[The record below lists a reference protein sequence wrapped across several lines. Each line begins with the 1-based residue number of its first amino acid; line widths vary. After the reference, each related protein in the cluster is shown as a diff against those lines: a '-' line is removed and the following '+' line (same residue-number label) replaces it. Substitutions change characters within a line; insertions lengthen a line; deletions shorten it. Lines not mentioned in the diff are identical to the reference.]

1 MNPIVKWPGGKGQ
14 ELRQILELVPSFD
27 RYIEPFFGGGAL
39 FFELEPEKAAIND
52 ISAPL
57 MELYRLVQAQDETL
71 RRCLWDYE
79 GSFRGTIAA
88 CRDRME
94 ELTGLFSGL
103 LEETL
108 DQETCRERLA
118 PLVSY
123 VSGAA
128 HGTGGRE
135 IIADRAEF
143 EAQLLR
149 FSLDKLRR
157 TAVNSKKRPFSRE
170 DLEEN
175 LVTGFT
181 SGYYMY
187 FRQVLNDLSLGR
199 KALSSGETM
208 ANFYFIRSYC
218 YGAMFRYNARGE
230 FNVPYG
236 GMSYNRKR
244 MAPKLEAMFS
254 GEMAEL
260 LAGTRIENRDFEAF
274 LRDCR
279 LTEGDFLFLDPPYDS
294 DTPDY
299 EGNAFTRADQERLAA
314 FLKQTPARFVLVIRN
329 TEFLRGLY
337 AGANRVL
344 QFETRYRYNRR
355 SRNDRVAEHLIITN
369 VTPEENGMFF

>member
-14 ELRQILELVPSFD
+14 ELRQILELVPQFD

-39 FFELEPEKAAIND
+39 YFELEPERAAIND
-52 ISAPL
+52 ISTPL

-79 GSFRGTIAA
+79 SSFSGTIAA

-108 DQETCRERLA
+108 DQEACRERLV
-118 PLVSY
+118 PIVSY

-135 IIADRAEF
+135 IIADRAAF
-143 EAQLLR
+143 EAHLLH

-157 TAVNSKKRPFSRE
+157 TAVNSKKRPFSQE

-187 FRQVLNDLSLGR
+187 FRQVFNDLSLGR
-199 KALSSGETM
+199 RKLSPGETM

-254 GEMAEL
+254 GEMAGL
-260 LAGTRIENRDFEAF
+260 LAGTRIENRDFETF

-279 LTEGDFLFLDPPYDS
+279 LTKGDFLFLDPPYDS

-314 FLKQTPARFVLVIRN
+314 FLKQTPAKFVLVIKN
-329 TEFLRGLY
+329 TEYIRSLY
-337 AGANRVL
+337 AEARRVL
-344 QFETRYRYNRR
+344 QFETRYRYNLR

-369 VTPEENGMFF
+369 ITPEENGMFF